1 MTFNPKSYKTSS
13 YYKILQPPT
22 HEAVLSRKINETRH
36 PLVMVNDVPVKHV
49 SFHEHLGFILDS
61 KPNLMNIYTL
71 YCPKLLI

>member
-22 HEAVLSRKINETRH
+22 HQAVLSRKINETRH
-36 PLVMVNDVPVKHV
+36 PLVMVNDVPVKRV
-49 SFHEHLGFILDS
+49 SFREYLGFMLDL
-61 KPNLMNIYTL
+61 KLNLMNIYTL